1 MGAAWLGLGWGA
13 AAGGGGA
20 GAAAGGG
27 GAGAAAGEQE
37 RRLGVVVVRRRE
49 RRLGVVVV
57 SREGVVVAPFLLAVV
72 VVVWGDAWIE
82 SYGTPA

>member
-1 MGAAWLGLGWGA
+1 MRLGSDWEQERRLVV
-13 AAGGGGA
+13 
-20 GAAAGGG
+20 
-27 GAGAAAGEQE
+27 GEQE
-37 RRLGVVVVRRRE
+37 RRLVVVVRRRERQLGVVVVRRRE
-49 RRLGVVVV
+49 RQLGVVAV